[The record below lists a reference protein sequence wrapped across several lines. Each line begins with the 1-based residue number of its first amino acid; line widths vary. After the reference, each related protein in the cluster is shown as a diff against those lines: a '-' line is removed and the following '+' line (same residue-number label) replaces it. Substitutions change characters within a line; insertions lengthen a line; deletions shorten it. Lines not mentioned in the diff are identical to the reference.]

1 MSMDPGCPRT
11 PKFFKRF
18 EIFFG
23 RLFLAIG
30 AAALLMAAVLF
41 LVLRDEPGMGSRIW
55 AFLISPLTLGVI
67 FLAVGASYLRR
78 GLRQARKEERPL
90 QVGTTTE
97 ATVTSIEPTNTRV
110 NRHPLWRVRY
120 AFDDLHGT
128 PREGQSS
135 NLSEAEAQSYQIGE
149 QIFIRYDPE
158 QPSESIWLGRVEL
171 MEQV

>member
-1 MSMDPGCPRT
+1 MSMDPGRPRT

-30 AAALLMAAVLF
+30 GGILLIAPIVF
-41 LVLRDEPGMGSRIW
+41 PVLRDEPGMGSRIW

-67 FLAVGASYLRR
+67 LLAVGACYLRR
-78 GLRQARKEERPL
+78 GLRQARKEERLL

-97 ATVTSIEPTNTRV
+97 ATITSIEQTSTRV
-110 NRHPLWRVRY
+110 NRHPLWRAHY

-135 NLSEAEAQSYQIGE
+135 YLSEAEAQSYQIGE
-149 QIFIRYDPE
+149 QVCIRYDPE
-158 QPSESIWLGRVEL
+158 QPSESIWLGRDEL
-171 MEQV
+171 TEQL